1 MSTPSPVSA
10 PTDRPQ
16 HPTAEPDYQVGSPL
30 DTDAYSVFADLPEQD
45 LAVWRQA
52 RAFITPEVLQRM
64 HRAWDTA
71 EYPLDLVAQ
80 MGRMDLLRDGVPVD
94 GLPEVSRV
102 AAGLATMELSRG
114 DGSLATVVAV
124 QGGLAMRSIDL
135 CGSEEQKQRYLAPM
149 ARGELLGSFALTEP
163 THGSDAVGLETT
175 ATRVE
180 GGWKLTGHKKWIGN
194 GASGG
199 ITVVWA
205 RSTEDQKVR
214 GFIVPQESEGY
225 RASAIEGK
233 IALRAIHQ
241 ADIALD
247 EVFVP
252 EDHVMPEARSFR
264 DTSRVLFSTRV
275 GVAWSALGQALGCF
289 EGALQYV
296 QQRTQ
301 FGRPLA
307 ASQIVQER
315 LARMLSE
322 LTQVQLLVLR
332 AAQLEDR
339 GTLTGPQASL
349 AKYSATRAARSIAQD
364 ARDLLGGNGILIR
377 HEVGRHFADIEAL
390 HTYEGTETVQALIIG
405 RDLTGISAFS

>member
-1 MSTPSPVSA
+1 MTTPSDVSA

-16 HPTAEPDYQVGSPL
+16 HPTAEPDYQVSAPL
-30 DTDAYSVFADLPEQD
+30 DTDAYAVFADLPDEE
-45 LAVWRQA
+45 LAVWRRA
-52 RAFITPEVLQRM
+52 REFITPQVLQRM
-64 HRAWDTA
+64 HRAWDLA

-80 MGRMDLLRDGVPVD
+80 MGRMDLLRDGVAVD

-124 QGGLAMRSIDL
+124 QGGLAMRSIEL
-135 CGSEEQKQRYLAPM
+135 CGSEEQQQRYLAPM
-149 ARGELLGSFALTEP
+149 ASGELLGSFALTEP
-163 THGSDAVGLETT
+163 THGSDAVSLETT
-175 ATRVE
+175 ATPTS
-180 GGWKLTGHKKWIGN
+180 GGWVLRGHKKWIGN

-205 RSTEDQKVR
+205 RSTEDDKVR

-241 ADIALD
+241 ADIILD

-252 EDHVMPEARSFR
+252 EDHVMPDATSFR

-275 GVAWSALGQALGCF
+275 GVAWSAVGQALGCF

-296 QQRTQ
+296 QQRQQ

-315 LARMLSE
+315 LARMLSQ

-339 GTLTGPQASL
+339 GTLTGPQASM

-405 RDLTGISAFS
+405 RDLTGVSAFA